1 MKIKKLNYSRKP
13 WRLLTEEGREL
24 DYVCP
29 EHGYVLPVGA
39 ETKAALIDKVLQLYE
54 ESIRQIAAIKDARGR
69 MLAMVEYEPCDCGCP
84 NKRKP
89 TNAVSV
95 GWLRAVQ
102 QIDIALR
109 IATRSGVGLDEMLDH
124 GPGE

>member
-1 MKIKKLNYSRKP
+1 MKIEKLNYSRKP
-13 WRLLTEEGREL
+13 WRLLTEEGREV

-54 ESIRQIAAIKDARGR
+54 ESLRQIAAINDARSR

-84 NKRKP
+84 HKRKP
-89 TNAVSV
+89 ANSKSV

-102 QIDIALR
+102 QIDSALR
-109 IATRSGVGLDEMLDH
+109 LQNKGANV
-124 GPGE
+124 PN